1 MDSTDALLDQ
11 VVEVCPLPATTQRV
25 LALTSSDSS
34 SVPEVAKVISTDP
47 ALAAAVM
54 SVANSA
60 AYGMGKID
68 RLEVAVMRLGLRE
81 LNKLAAAMALFA
93 AFRNKAEL
101 TLQLHEM
108 CVASGAIAHRLAKET
123 NLAQPGTAFIS
134 GLLSEIGA
142 MCCLVFDG
150 KDYVKLWQNAGAS
163 ADQRAEFERTR
174 YGATSFAIGQR
185 FLQRNSLPENVCF
198 AVGSDLTQRPEQLDP
213 LSKITLLAR
222 HTPPLARAAGNDATE
237 TFRLLNELA
246 LRVDLTGVDGARL
259 LGLWAQASASPDSN

>member
-25 LALTSSDSS
+25 LALTSSDTS

-108 CVASGAIAHRLAKET
+108 CVASGAIAHRLAKES
-123 NLAQPGTAFIS
+123 NAAQPGTAFIC

-150 KDYVKLWQNAGAS
+150 KDYVQLWQQAGAS
-163 ADQRAEFERTR
+163 IDLRAQLESGR
-174 YGATSFAIGQR
+174 YGATSFAIGRR
-185 FLQRNSLPENVCF
+185 FLERNSLPENVCA
-198 AVGSDLTQRPEQLDP
+198 AVGSDLTQGTETADA

-222 HTPPLARAAGNDATE
+222 HTPPLARATSNDATE
-237 TFRLLNELA
+237 LFTRLEELA
-246 LRVDLTGVDGARL
+246 QRVALSGVDGARL
-259 LGLWAQASASPDSN
+259 LGLWAQASSSPNVD

>member
-25 LALTSSDSS
+25 LALTSSDTS
-34 SVPEVAKVISTDP
+34 SVPEVARVISTDP

-81 LNKLAAAMALFA
+81 LNKLAAAMAVFA

-101 TLQLHEM
+101 TLQLHEL
-108 CVASGAIAHRLAKET
+108 CVASGAIAHRLAKDT
-123 NLAQPGTAFIS
+123 SLAQPGTAFVC

-150 KDYVKLWQNAGAS
+150 KDYVQLWQQAGAS
-163 ADQRAEFERTR
+163 IDTRAELERTR
-174 YGATSFAIGQR
+174 YGATSFAIGRR
-185 FLQRNSLPENVCF
+185 FLERNSLPESVCS
-198 AVGSDLTQRPEQLDP
+198 AAGADLTESLEHADP
-213 LSKITLLAR
+213 LTKITLLAR
-222 HTPPLARAAGNDATE
+222 HTPPLARVTGNDATALF
-237 TFRLLNELA
+237 TQLDQLA
-246 LRVDLTGVDGARL
+246 QRVALDGVDGARL
-259 LGLWAQASASPDSN
+259 LGVWAQASAHPSLG